1 MFTIH
6 KYYLNITDQEAIET
20 HEGWKPLSVQFQKG
34 CLCLWAMVNTKAPVV
49 KRNTYVR
56 GTGHDCDDLVIRNDL
71 VYRKTVARYVGT
83 VQQAMPSGVLVWHVF
98 AQVDA

>member
-6 KYYLNITDQEAIET
+6 KYYLNIADQEAILT
-20 HEGWKPLSVQFQKG
+20 HEDWKPLSVQFQEG
-34 CLCLWAMVNTKAPVV
+34 HLCLWALVNTKAPVV

-56 GTGHDCDDLVIRNDL
+56 ATGHDCADLAIRADL

-83 VQQAMPSGVLVWHVF
+83 VQQAMPSGDLVWHVF
-98 AQVDA
+98 AQVDV